1 MRQEHIMNIVQTD
14 TDCKIIFRLQDL
26 VLKAQCDDIYDCG
39 LVARVRATY
48 RNRTSSADDDLVD
61 TVCIQL
67 APNAETNTLN
77 QIIRH
82 ARLTLYHSE

>member
-1 MRQEHIMNIVQTD
+1 MRQEHTMNIIQSD
-14 TDCKIIFRLQDL
+14 SDCRIIFRLKDV
-26 VLKAQCDDIYDCG
+26 VLKTQCDDIYDCG
-39 LVARVRATY
+39 LVARVHATY

-67 APNAETNTLN
+67 VSHAGTNTIN

-82 ARLTLYHSE
+82 ARQTLYHSE